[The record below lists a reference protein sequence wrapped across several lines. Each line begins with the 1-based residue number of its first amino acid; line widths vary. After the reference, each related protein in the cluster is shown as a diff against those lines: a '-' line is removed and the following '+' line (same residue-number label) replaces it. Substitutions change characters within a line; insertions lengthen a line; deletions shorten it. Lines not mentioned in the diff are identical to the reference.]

1 MVYFKTYL
9 SLSSFSVHWVYNLN
23 MRIVGVGGTLRKGSY
38 SKALL
43 LEAQKLAPEG
53 VVIEITE
60 IGDFPLYNPDI
71 PMPDSVQKFK
81 NTIKEADAILFSTAE
96 YNYSIPGALK
106 NAIDW
111 GSRPYGDNS
120 WENKPVAMMSESIG
134 MLGGVKAQYHL
145 RQTMLFTN
153 MHPLNRPEVIVG
165 MVKEKFDEQGNLTD
179 EHTKEKIKEL
189 IQALVV
195 WAERLKE

>member
-1 MVYFKTYL
+1 MKVL
-9 SLSSFSVHWVYNLN
+9 
-23 MRIVGVGGTLRKGSY
+23 GVGGTLRKGSF

-43 LEAQKLAPEG
+43 FEAQKLAPAG

-71 PMPDSVQKFK
+71 PLPESVQRFK
-81 NTIKEADAILFSTAE
+81 NSIKEADAILFSTAE

-120 WENKPVAMMSESIG
+120 WENKPVAIISESTG

-153 MHPLNRPEVIVG
+153 MHPMNKPEVLVA
-165 MVKEKFDEQGNLTD
+165 KAREKFDEQGNLTD

-189 IQALVV
+189 LDALVA
-195 WAERLKE
+195 WTEKLK